1 MRKFLLRTKL
11 AIEDC
16 EQHLSVHSTTDT
28 SIEAYLAQYILIIMC
43 ADVQQE
49 IYKITEL
56 KAASLTPEFQQFT
69 TESAKR
75 LLRSVQKKDISK
87 YLSLFGS
94 HVRDSLNKAVSN
106 ADVTIYNN
114 AVGAR
119 HDIAHNQGTRVTFP
133 DVKNAYDAAIRIL
146 AAVASAMGV

>member
-1 MRKFLLRTKL
+1 MRKLLLRTKL
-11 AIEDC
+11 AIDEC
-16 EQHLSVHSTTDT
+16 EQHLALHSTTET
-28 SIEAYLAQYILIIMC
+28 SVEAYLAQYVLIIMC

-56 KAASLTPEFQQFT
+56 KAATLTPEFQLFT
-69 TESAKR
+69 NESAKR
-75 LLRSVQKKDISK
+75 LLRSVQKNDISK

-94 HVRDSLNKAVSN
+94 HVRDALNAALCD

-133 DVKNAYDAAIRIL
+133 DVKNAHAAATRIL
-146 AAVASAMGV
+146 SAVASAMGV